1 MMLIATTVAIALV
14 ASTAFAAGA
23 TAPAS
28 TDTIPPMIV
37 TVTTAA
43 DLSPSLLKA
52 LLTEADAI

>member
-43 DLSPSLLKA
+43 DL
-52 LLTEADAI
+52 